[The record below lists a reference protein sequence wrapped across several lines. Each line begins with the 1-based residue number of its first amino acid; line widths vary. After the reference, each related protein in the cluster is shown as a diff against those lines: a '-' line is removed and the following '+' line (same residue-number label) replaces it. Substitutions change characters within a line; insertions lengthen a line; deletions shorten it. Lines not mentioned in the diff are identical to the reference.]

1 MSPSLSEEERKG
13 LLRRIKWL
21 LLLRVVI
28 LSFFVGATAL
38 VYLLRGETENV
49 TTLRSLQFPLI
60 AAYLFSVGSAL
71 ALPWIRHVVL
81 FAHAQVSFDVLL
93 VTGVVSV
100 TGGSQSPFPF
110 LYNLAIMNGSILL
123 FYRGALT
130 TAGFSSVCYLGLLSW
145 IYLKLPSTSGA
156 TLAPLVL
163 GLTLNV
169 PTFFIIAF
177 LSGFLAHKLYET
189 ERLLQE
195 KQREYL
201 DLEALKEALT
211 QGVGSGVAITDLKGE
226 INYFNTQAQ
235 NLTRLGHET
244 VIGKKLTEIFPSLPH
259 SFESPQRPTRVAFND
274 FAYVDPDGHNKHL
287 RLTLA
292 PLSNPAQA
300 AIGFVAIFEDITKQ
314 KEMEEKIRWEEEMRK
329 ARERELTGV
338 KPAVGGDT
346 RFQFEGV
353 MGQSGGMDKIYQLIQ
368 KVTATN
374 ANVLITGE
382 SGTGKELVAR
392 AIHTNGPRRDRP
404 FVAVN
409 CGAIPENLMESEL
422 FGHVRGAFTGA
433 VSDHDGLFKQ
443 ADGGTV
449 FLDEVGELPLNLQ
462 VKLLRVLQEKAFT
475 PVGGSKQMKVD
486 VRLISAS
493 NKNLRKEMENGR
505 FREDLF
511 YRLNVVQMILP
522 PLRSRKEDIP
532 SLTLYFIRK
541 FARGLNKP
549 VEEISSGSLMCLM
562 NYSYPGNIRELEN
575 IIEHAVA
582 VTNLNIL
589 TEDDLPAYVKSVS
602 LSEEFELFEKT
613 APGGADAFFHKMISL
628 DEELSTH
635 EKCLLLG
642 ALKRAGGVQKK
653 AAELLG
659 INYRSFRHRMEKYSL
674 LNMKEQGARQD
685 QPEG

>member
-1 MSPSLSEEERKG
+1 MSSPLSEDERKG

-38 VYLLRGETENV
+38 VYLVRGETENEI
-49 TTLRSLQFPLI
+49 TLRSLQFPLI

-71 ALPWIRHVVL
+71 ALPWMKHLVL
-81 FAHAQVSFDVLL
+81 FAHVQVNFDVLL
-93 VTGVVSV
+93 ITGIVLL
-100 TGGSQSPFPF
+100 TGGPQSPFPF

-130 TAGFSSVCYLGLLSW
+130 TAGFSSVCYLGLMSW
-145 IYLKLPSTSGA
+145 IYLKWSSTSGA
-156 TLAPLVL
+156 TLAPIVL
-163 GLTLNV
+163 GLTLNL

-201 DLEALKEALT
+201 DLEALKEALA
-211 QGVGSGVAITDLKGE
+211 QGVGSGVAITDLKGV

-235 NLTRLGHET
+235 NLTALGHNT

-259 SFESPQRPTRVAFND
+259 SFEAPRGQTRVAFND
-274 FAYVDPDGHNKHL
+274 FAYVDPEGTNKHL

-300 AIGFVAIFEDITKQ
+300 SIGFVAIFEDVTKQ
-314 KEMEEKIRWEEEMRK
+314 KEMEEKIRWDEEMRK
-329 ARERELTGV
+329 AREREL
-338 KPAVGGDT
+338 VGGKTEVGDT
-346 RFQFEGV
+346 SFQFEGV
-353 MGQSGGMDKIYQLIQ
+353 VGQSGGMDKIYQLIQ

-382 SGTGKELVAR
+382 SGTGKELVAK

-404 FVAVN
+404 FMAVN

-462 VKLLRVLQEKAFT
+462 VKLLRVIQEKAFT
-475 PVGGSKQMKVD
+475 PVGGNKQIKVD

-522 PLRSRKEDIP
+522 PLRSRKEDVP
-532 SLTLYFIRK
+532 SLTLYFLRK
-541 FARGLNKP
+541 FARALNKP

-613 APGGADAFFHKMISL
+613 APGGGDAFFHKMISL
-628 DEELSTH
+628 DEELATH

-642 ALKRAGGVQKK
+642 ALKRASGVQKK

-674 LNMKEQGARQD
+674 LNMKEQGAKQD
-685 QPEG
+685 EAEG